1 MPTTLLLEIT
11 ETLGPRTVWSFVEV
25 TVSGISH
32 THARQTYPLKV
43 PTRYQN
49 HRHNYI
55 PHDISQYLQ
64 PSYIPNQHSHRAPYK
79 TNDKRHDTM
88 GYPCTQDAIYTNP
101 SRKPLFLSADQT
113 EKSIK
118 LEGLV
123 SQVSTRIIVT

>member
-1 MPTTLLLEIT
+1 
-11 ETLGPRTVWSFVEV
+11 
-25 TVSGISH
+25 
-32 THARQTYPLKV
+32 
-43 PTRYQN
+43 
-49 HRHNYI
+49 
-55 PHDISQYLQ
+55 
-64 PSYIPNQHSHRAPYK
+64 
-79 TNDKRHDTM
+79 M